1 MALSLRL
8 MRTKTQMIDKAKRA
22 IEQGTV
28 FTYLSSHMLG
38 VPVERLHR
46 FTVQGFQSNG
56 LQPIIYLRNCATG
69 EEFTKYLKEFCS
81 RYTEVS
87 A

>member
-1 MALSLRL
+1 
-8 MRTKTQMIDKAKRA
+8 
-22 IEQGTV
+22 
-28 FTYLSSHMLG
+28 MLG

-46 FTVQGFQSNG
+46 FTVQGFQTNG

-69 EEFTKYLKEFCS
+69 EEFVEFLKEFCS
-81 RYTEVS
+81 RFIEVG